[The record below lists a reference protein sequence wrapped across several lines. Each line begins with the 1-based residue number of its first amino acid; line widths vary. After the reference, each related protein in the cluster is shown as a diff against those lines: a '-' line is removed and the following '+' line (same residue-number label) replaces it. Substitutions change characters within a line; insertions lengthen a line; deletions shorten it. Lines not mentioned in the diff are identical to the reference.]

1 MSRLWLQ
8 PQGAS
13 ILAMESNNNGYTRH
27 VSRLTRE
34 TLALILA
41 GGQGSRLHELTE
53 WRAKPGL
60 HFGGKYRI
68 IDFPLSNCINSGVR
82 RIGVLTQYKAHSL
95 IRHLV
100 HGWSW
105 FQAGSR
111 EFVEILPASQR
122 VGGEWYRGTADAVYQ
137 NLDIIRTHE
146 PSFVLILAGDHVYKM
161 DYGPFLA
168 MHAESEADMT
178 VSCVELPVEE
188 AAGQLGVMTVDES
201 GRVIA
206 FDEKPEH
213 PNSIPGKPGICLA
226 SMGNYVFNTEFLYEQ
241 VIKDADTPGTQHDF
255 GRNVIPSII
264 DSYRVFAYPFRD
276 PATGEQAYW
285 RDVGTLD
292 AYWSANMELVSITPQ
307 LNMYDTEWPIYTHQW
322 QSPPAKFIFDEDE
335 RRGAAIQSMVSGGC
349 VVSGSEVRGSLLF
362 SRCRVDSYST
372 VTDSVLLPDVTIG
385 QNCRVNRTIVDR
397 GAKIEDGTVIGED
410 HDADR
415 ERGFRVTES
424 GLTLVT
430 PDMLGQQMHFT
441 R

>member
-1 MSRLWLQ
+1 MNQ
-8 PQGAS
+8 AS
-13 ILAMESNNNGYTRH
+13 SEFSRH

-34 TLALILA
+34 TLALVLA
-41 GGQGSRLHELTE
+41 GGRGSRLYELTN

-60 HFGGKYRI
+60 YFGGKYRI

-82 RIGVLTQYKAHSL
+82 RMGVLTQYKAHSL

-137 NLDIIRTHE
+137 NLDIIRTHT
-146 PSFVLILAGDHVYKM
+146 PSYVLILSGDHIYKM

-168 MHAESEADMT
+168 AHADAKADMT
-178 VSCVELPVEE
+178 VSCVELPCEE
-188 AAGQLGVMTVDES
+188 AAGQFGVMTVDET

-206 FDEKPEH
+206 FDEKPAK

-226 SMGNYVFNTEFLYEQ
+226 SMGNYIFNTEFLYEQ
-241 VIKDADTPGTQHDF
+241 VIKDADSPDSAHDF
-255 GRNVIPSII
+255 GKNIIPSII
-264 DSYRVFAYPFRD
+264 KDYRVYAYPFRD
-276 PATGEQAYW
+276 PETQQQAYW

-292 AYWSANMELVSITPQ
+292 AFWEANMELVSVTPQ
-307 LNMYDTEWPIYTHQW
+307 LNLYDQDWPIYTYQV
-322 QSPPAKFIFDEDE
+322 QSPPAKFVFDEPE

-349 VVSGSEVRGSLLF
+349 VISGAEVRRSLLF
-362 SRCRVDSYST
+362 SRCTTNSYSSI
-372 VTDSVLLPDVTIG
+372 TDSVLLPDTTIG
-385 QNCRVNRTIVDR
+385 KNCRINRCIIDA
-397 GAKIEDGTVIGED
+397 GATIEDGTVIGEN
-410 HDADR
+410 HDDDR

-430 PDMLGQQMHFT
+430 PEMLGQQLHHT

>member
-1 MSRLWLQ
+1 MNQS
-8 PQGAS
+8 S
-13 ILAMESNNNGYTRH
+13 SDFSRH
-27 VSRLTRE
+27 VSRLTRD

-41 GGQGSRLHELTE
+41 GGRGSRLYELTD

-60 HFGGKYRI
+60 YFGGKYRI

-82 RIGVLTQYKAHSL
+82 RMGVLTQYKAHSL

-100 HGWSW
+100 RGWSW

-137 NLDIIRTHE
+137 NLDIIRTHA
-146 PSFVLILAGDHVYKM
+146 PSYVLILSGDHIYKM

-168 MHAESEADMT
+168 AHADAKADMT
-178 VSCVELPVEE
+178 VSCVELPCEE
-188 AAGQLGVMTVDES
+188 AAGQFGVMTVDET

-206 FDEKPEH
+206 FDEKPAV
-213 PNSIPGKPGICLA
+213 PNSVPGKPGICLA
-226 SMGNYVFNTEFLYEQ
+226 SMGNYIFNTEFLYEQ
-241 VIKDADTPGTQHDF
+241 VIKDADSTDSSHDF
-255 GRNVIPSII
+255 GKNIIPSII
-264 DSYRVFAYPFRD
+264 KDYRVYAYPFRN
-276 PATGEQAYW
+276 PETQQQAYW

-292 AYWSANMELVSITPQ
+292 AFWEANMELVSVTPQ
-307 LNMYDTEWPIYTHQW
+307 LNLYDQYWPIFTHQV
-322 QSPPAKFIFDEDE
+322 QSPPAKFVFDEPA

-349 VVSGSEVRGSLLF
+349 VISGAEVKRSLLF
-362 SRCRVDSYST
+362 SRCKANSYSSI
-372 VTDSVLLPDVTIG
+372 TDSVLLPDTTIG
-385 QNCRVNRTIVDR
+385 QNCRINRCIIDA
-397 GAKIEDGTVIGED
+397 GSKIEDGSVIGEN
-410 HDADR
+410 HDDDR

-430 PDMLGQQMHFT
+430 PDMLGQQLHHT